1 MKEKISLLKRVSIVD
16 DARSILRDMVIP
28 PELLKEKTNGGRIT
42 SVCEKSKEGGT
53 AYLEVMG
60 VIEPLDPLAPCIEW
74 KILLPTQWNLSDKV
88 ISFISSTAK
97 IS

>member
-60 VIEPLDPLAPCIEW
+60 GDRTTGSFGSLYRMEDPASHPVEFKKC
-74 KILLPTQWNLSDKV
+74 SDRRR
-88 ISFISSTAK
+88 SQ
-97 IS
+97 

>member
-16 DARSILRDMVIP
+16 DARSSLRDMVIP

-60 VIEPLDPLAPCIEW
+60 VIEPL
-74 KILLPTQWNLSDKV
+74 ILWLPVSNGRSCV
-88 ISFISSTAK
+88 PPSGI
-97 IS
+97 

>member
-1 MKEKISLLKRVSIVD
+1 MKKAVDKMKEKISLLKRVSIVD

-53 AYLEVMG
+53 AYL
-60 VIEPLDPLAPCIEW
+60 
-74 KILLPTQWNLSDKV
+74 
-88 ISFISSTAK
+88 
-97 IS
+97 

>member
-60 VIEPLDPLAPCIEW
+60 VIEPLDPLYRMEDPASHPVEFKKC
-74 KILLPTQWNLSDKV
+74 SDRRR
-88 ISFISSTAK
+88 SQ
-97 IS
+97 

>member
-60 VIEPLDPLAPCIEW
+60 VIEHW
-74 KILLPTQWNLSDKV
+74 ILWLPVSNGRSCFPP
-88 ISFISSTAK
+88 SRN
-97 IS
+97 